1 MLYRIAESAT
11 MKSILLTG
19 GTGFLGSAL
28 LRALIT
34 GFDVTVLKR
43 TTSRTDRVA
52 DLLHHDRIR
61 WIDLDKTDL
70 PELFTSQHFDV
81 VLHCATNYGRGKRSI
96 LDTASANLLLPL
108 TLLQLGIEHGVKTF
122 INTDTVIDKRVNE
135 YSLSKKQFLEWLQNS
150 AGRIQGVNIALEHF
164 YGPFDDESKFTT
176 MIFHKLMR
184 REPSIDLTPGDQKRH
199 FIYIGDVVRAFRCI
213 LDKLDN
219 LPSGF
224 SSFEVSTE
232 QSISIREFVLLA
244 TSIIGNAST
253 QLNFGAIPYRA
264 NELMDSRTDISALK
278 ALGWRPEV
286 SLEEGIQ
293 LTIEKESIK

>member
-108 TLLQLGIEHGVKTF
+108 TLLQLGIEHGAKTF

-224 SSFEVSTE
+224 SPFEVSTE

-244 TSIIGNAST
+244 KSIVGNGST

-264 NELMDSRTDISALK
+264 NELMDSRTDISTLK

-286 SLEEGIQ
+286 SLEKGIQ

>member
-1 MLYRIAESAT
+1 MTRNRN
-11 MKSILLTG
+11 ILLTG

-28 LRALIT
+28 LRSFVTDPHSHI
-34 GFDVTVLKR
+34 TVLKR
-43 TTSRTDRVA
+43 STSRTDRVN
-52 DLLHHDRIR
+52 DLLQHDRIR
-61 WIDLDKTDL
+61 WIDLDRTDL
-70 PELFTSQHFDV
+70 AELFRTSTFDII
-81 VLHCATNYGRGKRSI
+81 LHCATNYGRGKRSI

-150 AGRIQGVNIALEHF
+150 AGRIQGVNVALEHF

-184 REPSIDLTPGDQKRH
+184 GESQIDLTPGEQKRH
-199 FIYIGDVVRAFRCI
+199 FIFVDDVVRAFCCI
-213 LDKLDN
+213 LEKLDT

-224 SSFEVSTE
+224 SSFVVSTE
-232 QSISIREFVLLA
+232 QSVSIREFVQLA
-244 TSIIGNAST
+244 KSMIGNTST
-253 QLNFGAIPYRA
+253 HLNFGAIPYRV

-278 ALGWRPEV
+278 ALGWEPKF
-286 SLEEGIQ
+286 SLEQGIQ
-293 LTIEKESIK
+293 MTIEKEKEK

>member
-1 MLYRIAESAT
+1 MRSV
-11 MKSILLTG
+11 LLTG

-28 LRALIT
+28 LRALVA

-52 DLLHHDRIR
+52 DLLLHDRIK

-70 PELFTSQHFDV
+70 PELFASRRFDV
-81 VLHCATNYGRGKRSI
+81 ILHCATNYGRGKRSI

-108 TLLQLGIEHGVKTF
+108 TLLQLGIEHGVRTF

-150 AGRIQGVNIALEHF
+150 AGRIQCVNIALEHF

-199 FIYIGDVVRAFRCI
+199 FIYIDDVVRAFCRI
-213 LDKLDN
+213 LNSLDTI
-219 LPSGF
+219 PSGF

-232 QSISIREFVLLA
+232 ESVSIKDFVRLA
-244 TSIIGNAST
+244 KTITDNTST
-253 QLNFGAIPYRA
+253 QLNFGAVPYRA

-278 ALGWRPEV
+278 ALGWRPEI
-286 SLEEGIQ
+286 SLEKGIQ
-293 LTIEKESIK
+293 LTFEKENRK

>member
-1 MLYRIAESAT
+1 MQGIEESAT
-11 MKSILLTG
+11 MNSILLTG

-28 LRALIT
+28 LRKLIAD
-34 GFDVTVLKR
+34 FDVAVLKR
-43 TTSRTDRVA
+43 STSRTDRVA

-61 WIDLDKTDL
+61 WINLDEADL
-70 PELFTSQHFDV
+70 PGLFASQRFDV
-81 VLHCATNYGRGKRSI
+81 ILHCATNYGRGKRSI
-96 LDTASANLLLPL
+96 LDTASANLMLPL

-135 YSLSKKQFLEWLQNS
+135 YSLSKKQFLEWLQNA
-150 AGRIQGVNIALEHF
+150 AGRIQCVNVALEHF

-184 REPSIDLTPGDQKRH
+184 GEPSIDLTPGDQKRH
-199 FIYIGDVVRAFRCI
+199 FIYIEDVVRAFRCI
-213 LDKLDN
+213 LGNLDN

-244 TSIIGNAST
+244 KSIAGNTST

-278 ALGWRPEV
+278 ALGWHPEV
-286 SLEEGIQ
+286 SLEKGIQ
-293 LTIEKESIK
+293 LTIEKENAK

>member
-224 SSFEVSTE
+224 SPFEVSTE

-244 TSIIGNAST
+244 KSIVGNGST

-264 NELMDSRTDISALK
+264 NELMDSRTDISTLK

-286 SLEEGIQ
+286 SLEKGIQ

>member
-1 MLYRIAESAT
+1 MSGKRR
-11 MKSILLTG
+11 ILLTG

-28 LRALIT
+28 LRAVVAD
-34 GFDVTVLKR
+34 FDVTVLKR

-52 DLLHHDRIR
+52 DLLQHDAVR
-61 WIDLDKTDL
+61 WIDFDKADL
-70 PELFTSQHFDV
+70 PELFAAQRFDTI
-81 VLHCATNYGRGKRSI
+81 LHCATNYGRGKRSI

-150 AGRIQGVNIALEHF
+150 ATKIQSVNVALEHF
-164 YGPFDDESKFTT
+164 YGPFDDESTFTT

-184 REPSIDLTPGDQKRH
+184 TEPSIDQTPGDQKRH
-199 FIYIGDVVRAFRCI
+199 FIYIDDVVRAFCRI
-213 LDKLDN
+213 INSLDT

-232 QSISIREFVLLA
+232 ESVSIKDFVRLAKSI
-244 TSIIGNAST
+244 TGNTTT
-253 QLNFGAIPYRA
+253 QLNFGAVPYRA

-286 SLEEGIQ
+286 SLEKGIQ
-293 LTIEKESIK
+293 LTIEKESIQ

>member
-1 MLYRIAESAT
+1 

-28 LRALIT
+28 LRELIAS
-34 GFDVTVLKR
+34 FDVTVLKR

-52 DLLHHDRIR
+52 DLLHDRIK

-70 PELFTSQHFDV
+70 PELFASRRFDV
-81 VLHCATNYGRGKRSI
+81 ILHCATNYGRGKRSI
-96 LDTASANLLLPL
+96 LDTALANLLLPL
-108 TLLQLGIEHGVKTF
+108 TLLQLGIEHGVRTF

-150 AGRIQGVNIALEHF
+150 AERIQCVNIALEHF

-184 REPSIDLTPGDQKRH
+184 GEPSIDLTPGDQKRH
-199 FIYIGDVVRAFRCI
+199 FIYIDDVVRAFCRI
-213 LDKLDN
+213 LNSLDT

-232 QSISIREFVLLA
+232 ESVSIKDFVRLA
-244 TSIIGNAST
+244 KTITDNTST
-253 QLNFGAIPYRA
+253 RLNFGAVPYRA

-278 ALGWRPEV
+278 ALGRRPEV
-286 SLEEGIQ
+286 SLEKGLQ
-293 LTIEKESIK
+293 LTIEKENRK

>member
-1 MLYRIAESAT
+1 

-28 LRALIT
+28 LRELIAS
-34 GFDVTVLKR
+34 FDVTVLKR

-52 DLLHHDRIR
+52 DLLHDRIK

-70 PELFTSQHFDV
+70 PELFASRRFDV
-81 VLHCATNYGRGKRSI
+81 ILHCATNYGRGKRSI

-108 TLLQLGIEHGVKTF
+108 TLLQLGIEHGVRTF

-150 AGRIQGVNIALEHF
+150 AERIQCVNIALEHF

-199 FIYIGDVVRAFRCI
+199 FIYIDDVVRAFCRI
-213 LDKLDN
+213 LNSLDT

-232 QSISIREFVLLA
+232 ESVSIKDFVRLAKSI
-244 TSIIGNAST
+244 TGNTTT
-253 QLNFGAIPYRA
+253 QLNFGAVPYRA

-286 SLEEGIQ
+286 SLEKGLQ
-293 LTIEKESIK
+293 LTIEKENRK

>member
-1 MLYRIAESAT
+1 MSGKRR
-11 MKSILLTG
+11 ILLTG

-28 LRALIT
+28 LRALVA

-52 DLLHHDRIR
+52 DLLQHHRIR
-61 WIDLDKTDL
+61 WIDLDRVDL
-70 PELFTSQHFDV
+70 TGLFASRRFDV
-81 VLHCATNYGRGKRSI
+81 ILHCATNYGRGKRSI

-108 TLLQLGIEHGVKTF
+108 TLLQLGIEHGVRTF

-150 AGRIQGVNIALEHF
+150 AGRIQCVNIALEHF

-184 REPSIDLTPGDQKRH
+184 GEPSIDLTPGDQKRH
-199 FIYIGDVVRAFRCI
+199 FIYIDDVVRAFCRI
-213 LDKLDN
+213 LNSLDT

-232 QSISIREFVLLA
+232 ESVSIRDFVRLA
-244 TSIIGNAST
+244 KSITGNTTT
-253 QLNFGAIPYRA
+253 QLNFGAVPYRA

-286 SLEEGIQ
+286 SLEKGLQ
-293 LTIEKESIK
+293 LTIEKENRK